1 MSHKFSIVIEIKD
14 GKVVAHGYNKSD
26 AAEAQTLFNK
36 LRDEQKEAY
45 FFQHPVA
52 DKRSK
57 SSAQIEATRGHIAP
71 AEVAPA
77 PVAPVQ
83 VAMKGKKT
91 ANKIEGV
98 GANSEVPSEPTAI
111 DIN

>member
-26 AAEAQTLFNK
+26 AQEAQTLFNK

-52 DKRSK
+52 DKRCK
-57 SSAQIEATRGHIAP
+57 SAEQIEATRGHI
-71 AEVAPA
+71 ESA

-83 VAMKGKKT
+83 VTMKSKKNG
-91 ANKIEGV
+91 NKIEGV

-111 DIN
+111 DIG

>member
-14 GKVVAHGYNKSD
+14 GKVVAHGFHKAD
-26 AAEAQTLFNK
+26 AADANSLFNK
-36 LRDEQKEAY
+36 LRDEKKEAY

-52 DKRSK
+52 DKRCK
-57 SSAQIEATRGHIAP
+57 SADQIEATQGRLEATP
-71 AEVAPA
+71 ATT

-83 VAMKGKKT
+83 VALKSKKV

-111 DIN
+111 DIG

>member
-1 MSHKFSIVIEIKD
+1 MSNKFSIVIEVKD
-14 GKVVAHGYNKSD
+14 GKVVAHGYNKVD
-26 AAEAQTLFNK
+26 AADAQALFNK

-57 SSAQIEATRGHIAP
+57 SSAQIEATRGSIP
-71 AEVAPA
+71 VPAPA

-83 VAMKGKKT
+83 VALKSKKV